1 MTFTSGRGGRCIG
14 VKLARIEPK
23 AKVSLAATKGI
34 QQGISMTSQHFCN
47 IFPEKFNLKMR
58 SSGRSIPF
66 HVRYPLVFLS
76 CWD

>member
-47 IFPEKFNLKMR
+47 IFPEKFNLKLR
-58 SSGRSIPF
+58 SSVAASRFMSDIRWCFYRAGG
-66 HVRYPLVFLS
+66 
-76 CWD
+76 